1 MIKQMRLGIVLLFT
15 LGVFN
20 STAQKLDLI
29 VDTDTGNEMDDL
41 YALTRA
47 VLDTNINM
55 VGVVSAHFNNP
66 QLVTDDMWHIY
77 KTKDINTVGIGQ
89 DLNEKLLESL
99 GRIDIPH
106 PVGAS
111 KMVGY
116 AWGFYEGAQIPKA
129 AGIDFIIETA
139 KTYSEDRKLNI
150 SIFGPATNV
159 AAAILTAPEII
170 PNIKV
175 YMLGTRYDAI
185 TGVWNKNSFNA
196 RNDLN
201 ALDVLFNTEGLDLIM
216 LPISMVDRFIFE
228 KKKTLEHLEN
238 INTENAKILA
248 KRWSEINGGA
258 NENWIMW
265 DLALVEAIVNP
276 SFAVLDQRTTPPENT
291 QRNIGVYT
299 KIDEDAMHDDFWKAY
314 KKHGDIE

>member
-1 MIKQMRLGIVLLFT
+1 
-15 LGVFN
+15 
-20 STAQKLDLI
+20 
-29 VDTDTGNEMDDL
+29 
-41 YALTRA
+41 
-47 VLDTNINM
+47 
-55 VGVVSAHFNNP
+55 
-66 QLVTDDMWHIY
+66 MWHIY

-89 DLNEKLLESL
+89 DLNERLLRSL

-129 AGIDFIIETA
+129 AGIDFIIDKA
-139 KTYSEDRKLNI
+139 LGYSPENKLNI

-159 AAAILTAPEII
+159 AAAILTNPAII

-175 YMLGTRYDAI
+175 YMLGTRYDEV

-201 ALDVLFNTEGLDLIM
+201 ALDVLFNTEGLDLVM
-216 LPISMVDRFIFE
+216 LPISMVDRFKFE
-228 KKKTLEHLEN
+228 KKKTLEHLGN

-248 KRWSEINGGA
+248 KRWSEINGGS

-291 QRNIGVYT
+291 QRTIGVYT
-299 KIDEDAMHDDFWKAY
+299 KIDEDAMRNDFWEVY
-314 KKHGDIE
+314 KEYNRNK

>member
-1 MIKQMRLGIVLLFT
+1 MKKKNYLILIVL
-15 LGVFN
+15 GFN
-20 STAQKLDLI
+20 LWVNATAQKIDLI
-29 VDTDTGNEMDDL
+29 IDTDTGNEMDDL

-47 VLDTNINM
+47 VLDTNINTI
-55 VGVVSAHFNNP
+55 GVVSAHFNNP

-89 DLNEKLLESL
+89 DLNERLLRSL

-129 AGIDFIIETA
+129 AGIDFIIDKA
-139 KTYSEDRKLNI
+139 LGYSPENKLNI

-159 AAAILTAPEII
+159 AAAILTNPAII

-175 YMLGTRYDAI
+175 YMLGTRYDEV

-201 ALDVLFNTEGLDLIM
+201 ALDVLFNTVGLDLVM
-216 LPISMVDRFIFE
+216 LPISMVDQFVFE
-228 KKKTLEHLEN
+228 KKKTLEHLGN
-238 INTENAKILA
+238 INSENAKILA

-291 QRNIGVYT
+291 QRTIGVFT
-299 KIDEDAMHDDFWKAY
+299 KIDEDAMRDDFWNVY
-314 KKHGDIE
+314 NKHDN